1 MTDVITN
8 KTENDN
14 ENNKIG
20 EEAKK
25 SFVFSVYS
33 KIFTPATMRLFIIA
47 VFSFIFAVFT
57 VRGAKLTNTTSVDSA
72 KFKTGGQTILCNHYA
87 GENPKASEAFK
98 KLDEKLEGILKLLQ
112 RGEPPSN
119 PG

>member
-1 MTDVITN
+1 MTDVITS
-8 KTENDN
+8 KTGNYN
-14 ENNKIG
+14 ENNKVG

-25 SFVFSVYS
+25 SFAFSVYS

-47 VFSFIFAVFT
+47 VFSFMFAAFT
-57 VRGAKLTNTTSVDSA
+57 VRGGAKLTNTTSIDSA
-72 KFKTGGQTILCNHYA
+72 KSGGQTILCNHYA
-87 GENPKASEAFK
+87 GENPKASEAYK

-112 RGEPPSN
+112 RDEPPSD

>member
-8 KTENDN
+8 KTENYN

-25 SFVFSVYS
+25 SFAFSVYS

-47 VFSFIFAVFT
+47 VFSFMFAAFT
-57 VRGAKLTNTTSVDSA
+57 VRGGTKLTNTTSADSA
-72 KFKTGGQTILCNHYA
+72 KIGGQTILCNHYA

-112 RGEPPSN
+112 RDEPPSN

>member
-1 MTDVITN
+1 MH
-8 KTENDN
+8 

-47 VFSFIFAVFT
+47 VFSFIFAAFT
-57 VRGAKLTNTTSVDSA
+57 VRGAKPNTASVDSA
-72 KFKTGGQTILCNHYA
+72 KSGGQTILCNHYA

-98 KLDEKLEGILKLLQ
+98 KMDEKLEGILKLLQ

>member
-1 MTDVITN
+1 M
-8 KTENDN
+8 KTTKQER
-14 ENNKIG
+14 KQ
-20 EEAKK
+20 KK
-25 SFVFSVYS
+25 GFVFSVYS
-33 KIFTPATMRLFIIA
+33 EIFTPATMRLFIIA

-57 VRGAKLTNTTSVDSA
+57 VRGGAKLTNTTSRLVDSA
-72 KFKTGGQTILCNHYA
+72 KTGGQTILCNHYA

-98 KLDEKLEGILKLLQ
+98 KLDEKLEGILKLLE